1 MRSTIHGSAL
11 FNVLLEIYEVLK
23 QLLYLFY
30 EKNGYMLEISSNISL
45 YAGIFCTKWIL
56 TSFM

>member
-45 YAGIFCTKWIL
+45 YAGIFCTK
-56 TSFM
+56 